1 MPASKKAPANLRKKP
16 VTGAQRASI
25 TIPPA
30 KVMRLLRRDRLSKRS
45 SMSAGVYLA
54 ATMDYIAHEIF
65 DMALDQMKLA
75 KKRRITPRHLMLGID
90 ADNELSKLLAGA
102 IFAQAGK
109 PVHLLPEL
117 EKKKKGGKNQES
129 KDIDPSQEV

>member
-1 MPASKKAPANLRKKP
+1 MPASKKVVANLRKKP
-16 VTGAQRASI
+16 VSGAQRAAI

-45 SMSAGVYLA
+45 GPSSGVYLA

-102 IFAQAGK
+102 IFA
-109 PVHLLPEL
+109 
-117 EKKKKGGKNQES
+117 
-129 KDIDPSQEV
+129 